1 MTKVEKIQKLL
12 YVMGIEWA
20 THSKAPIVDP
30 DPSYELTMDNLLKIL
45 AIYMR
50 LRANIPVI
58 IMGET
63 GCGKT
68 RLCKYMCELQKN
80 PNAITT
86 TENMYLVKVHG
97 GTTSEEIRQ
106 HVKAAQKLA
115 KNNSE
120 NHPGMFTVLF
130 FDEANST
137 EAIGT
142 IKGRRNKC
150 LIITRENILNFFK
163 LRNNV

>member
-1 MTKVEKIQKLL
+1 MN
-12 YVMGIEWA
+12 VMGVQWAAQNPAAIE
-20 THSKAPIVDP
+20 DP

-68 RLCKYMCELQKN
+68 RLCKYMCELQKK
-80 PNAITT
+80 PGDRNAVN
-86 TENMYLVKVHG
+86 NMYLVKVHG
-97 GTTSEEIRQ
+97 GTTAEEIRN
-106 HVKAAQKLA
+106 HVNEAQKLA
-115 KNNSE
+115 RQNSTKN
-120 NHPGMFTVLF
+120 PGMFTILF

-142 IKGRRNKC
+142 IKGCFSFLLLKF
-150 LIITRENILNFFK
+150 I
-163 LRNNV
+163 